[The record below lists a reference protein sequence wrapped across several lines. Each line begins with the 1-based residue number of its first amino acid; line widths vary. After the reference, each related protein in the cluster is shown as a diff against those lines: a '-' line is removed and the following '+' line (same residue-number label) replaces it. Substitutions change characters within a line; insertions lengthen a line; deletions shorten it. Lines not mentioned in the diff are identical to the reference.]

1 MNEDTKKEEKTVI
14 NFNIDD
20 VIFYADEAKI
30 YKSVIISK
38 NTIEDTKG
46 KSITYIIKG
55 STQEFDGSRFFE
67 TDEDARSFLKDEAV
81 LKVDDYQTVDWTNV

>member
-1 MNEDTKKEEKTVI
+1 MAKNLKKEEKTVI
-14 NFNIDD
+14 NFNINS

-38 NTIEDTKG
+38 KTKEDMKG
-46 KSITYIIKG
+46 KSITYTIKG
-55 STQEFDGSRFFE
+55 VSQEFDGSRFFE
-67 TDEDARSFLKDEAV
+67 TEKEARQFLKDEAV